1 MTGFPKE
8 PATPGRAQDKSSWS
22 ELYPNSFLPF
32 GFAQIG
38 TALSHGRLK
47 AKLIPLGMA
56 GSLWDHG
63 VGQHR
68 KSPKVKPHAAAENN
82 CCGSRAERIN
92 EMHLRKL
99 LTGLELKTTGKWF
112 LLSGLIG
119 IVAGLGAIAFQ
130 FLIQLVVHFALG
142 EIAGYVPQETAGERS
157 IFDHATTDFRPWLIV
172 AVMIAGGTVSGF
184 LVYTFAPEA
193 EGHGTDAAIDAFHN
207 KRGYIR
213 PQVPI
218 IKTLAS
224 AITLGTGGSG
234 GREGPIAQIGA
245 GFGSFLATRLK
256 LPARD
261 RRIMLAAG
269 MGAGI
274 GAIFRAPWQARF
286 SPEKSFIAAQDL
298 EAEVLVPSAIASII
312 GYSVYELCS
321 PIDFRFV
328 PVFGNKLNFSIG
340 SPFELAPLAL
350 LAVILTLAAIGFIES
365 FYGTHR
371 LFAKMSISRFLRPAI
386 GAGLAGIVGVGLFF
400 ALSADQRVLAV
411 LSTGHGALQL
421 AIEGSAKLG
430 VPLLLAIG
438 LGKLVTTSLT
448 IGSGGSGGVF
458 GPSVL
463 IGGCLGAAVGQ
474 IFHSFWPALVP
485 NPQAYGI
492 VGMAGFF
499 AAAAHAPISTIIMVS
514 EMTGDYQLLLP
525 TMWVSTLCFLLCRRW
540 KLYRMQVASRL
551 DSPAHRGDFLIDV
564 LEGILVRD
572 VPPNDRPLLRVPE
585 SMLLKQIVQMLAES
599 RQHYFPVVDECDR
612 MVGIFSSDDVRAYL
626 YNDAIWEL
634 AMARDVMTSKLV
646 TVTPEDD
653 LNTALTRFT
662 ERNLDELPIVDPQ
675 DRGQLL
681 GMLRRKDTIA
691 LYNGRLAELKQATD
705 ESELTMIASK

>member
-1 MTGFPKE
+1 MI
-8 PATPGRAQDKSSWS
+8 R
-22 ELYPNSFLPF
+22 
-32 GFAQIG
+32 
-38 TALSHGRLK
+38 
-47 AKLIPLGMA
+47 
-56 GSLWDHG
+56 
-63 VGQHR
+63 
-68 KSPKVKPHAAAENN
+68 
-82 CCGSRAERIN
+82 
-92 EMHLRKL
+92 LRKL
-99 LTGLELKTTGKWF
+99 LTRLELKTTAKWF
-112 LLSGLIG
+112 VLSGLIG
-119 IVAGLGAIAFQ
+119 VVAGLGAIGFQ
-130 FLIQLVVHFALG
+130 LAIQVVVHFALG
-142 EIAGYVPQETAGERS
+142 NVAGYVPQETAGERS
-157 IFDHATTDFRPWLIV
+157 IFEPSVTEFRAPLIV
-172 AVMIAGGTVSGF
+172 VVMIAGGAASGF
-184 LVYTFAPEA
+184 LVYRFAPEA

-245 GFGSFLATRLK
+245 GFGSFLATQLK

-274 GAIFRAPWQARF
+274 GAIFRAPLAGAIF
-286 SPEKSFIAAQDL
+286 AGEILYSTADL
-298 EAEVLVPSAIASII
+298 EAEVLVPSAVASII
-312 GYSVYELCS
+312 AYSVYELCL
-321 PIDFRFV
+321 PTQFRFV
-328 PVFGNKLNFSIG
+328 PVFGDKLNHTIG
-340 SPFELAPLAL
+340 SLAELLPLAV
-350 LAVILTLAAIGFIES
+350 LAIILTFSAIGFVEA

-371 LFAKMSISRFLRPAI
+371 LFARLPISRYLRPAI
-386 GAGLAGIVGVGLFF
+386 GAALAGVFGVGLF
-400 ALSADQRVLAV
+400 SAFGSDQRVLSV

-421 AIEGSAKLG
+421 AIENSASLG

-438 LGKLVTTSLT
+438 LGKLVSTSLT

-474 IFHSFWPALVP
+474 IFHGLWPTLVP
-485 NPQAYGI
+485 NPQIYGI

-499 AAAAHAPISTIIMVS
+499 AGAAHAPISTIIMVS

-540 KLYRMQVASRL
+540 KLYHMQLPSRL

-564 LEGILVRD
+564 LEGMFVRD
-572 VPPNDRPLLRVPE
+572 VSFNHRPLHCVPE
-585 SMLLKQIVQMLAES
+585 GMPLREIMQLLAET
-599 RQHYFPVVDECDR
+599 RQHYFPVVDGSGR

-626 YNDAIWEL
+626 YNDSIWQL
-634 AMARDVMTSKLV
+634 AVARDVMTSTLL
-646 TVTPEDD
+646 TVTPDDD

-662 ERNLDELPIVDPQ
+662 ERNLDELPVVDPL
-675 DRGQLL
+675 DRAHLL
-681 GMLRRKDTIA
+681 GMLRRKDTISV
-691 LYNGRLAELKQATD
+691 YNHQLAKLKQSSD
-705 ESELTMIASK
+705 ESTEATATLA

>member
-1 MTGFPKE
+1 MVDMI
-8 PATPGRAQDKSSWS
+8 R
-22 ELYPNSFLPF
+22 
-32 GFAQIG
+32 
-38 TALSHGRLK
+38 
-47 AKLIPLGMA
+47 
-56 GSLWDHG
+56 
-63 VGQHR
+63 
-68 KSPKVKPHAAAENN
+68 
-82 CCGSRAERIN
+82 
-92 EMHLRKL
+92 LRKI
-99 LTGLELKTTGKWF
+99 LTALELKTTGKWF

-157 IFDHATTDFRPWLIV
+157 VFEHATTEFRPWLIV
-172 AVMIAGGTVSGF
+172 AVMIAGGAASGF

-193 EGHGTDAAIDAFHN
+193 EGHGTDAAINAFHN

-213 PQVPI
+213 PRVPF
-218 IKTLAS
+218 IKTIAS

-274 GAIFRAPWQARF
+274 GAIFRAPLAGAIF
-286 SPEKSFIAAQDL
+286 AGEILYSTADL
-298 EAEVLVPSAIASII
+298 EAEVLLPSAIASII
-312 GYSVYELCS
+312 AYSVYELCS
-321 PIDFRFV
+321 PIEFRFV

-350 LAVILTLAAIGFIES
+350 LAIILTLAAIGFIES

-371 LFAKMSISRFLRPAI
+371 LFAKLSISRFLRPAI
-386 GAGLAGIVGVGLFF
+386 GAGLAGMFGIGLFF
-400 ALSADQRVLAV
+400 ALGADQRVLSV

-421 AIEGSAKLG
+421 AIESSAKFG

-474 IFHSFWPALVP
+474 IFHSFWPTLVP

-540 KLYRMQVASRL
+540 KLYHMQVATRL
-551 DSPAHRGDFLIDV
+551 DSPAHRGDFLVDV

-572 VPPNDRPLLRVPE
+572 VPSNDRPLIRVPE

-599 RQHYFPVVDECDR
+599 RQHYFPVVDDTGS
-612 MVGIFSSDDVRAYL
+612 MIGIFSSDDVRAYL

-646 TVTPEDD
+646 TVTLEDD
-653 LNTALTRFT
+653 LNTALKRFT
-662 ERNLDELPIVDPQ
+662 ELNLDELPIVDPQ
-675 DRGQLL
+675 DRGHLF

-691 LYNGRLAELKQATD
+691 LYNGRLAELKQTTE
-705 ESELTMIASK
+705 ESELSAITSQ